1 MESSKMVQ
9 SLIGLRTLSQN
20 WFRHFVAFQWN
31 ESDLCWLWCWFMRWD
46 NLLLVK
52 YSDLHTL
59 SNVSTW
65 SRFTHF
71 LVFWL
76 DLAIYALCRILM
88 KCRDLRIFPGTNYRF
103 PGTKNFSTPLS
114 DGHTWMGDLPKIYHH
129 CTVAFQQSPLS
140 QFTSFH
146 CPCVSMSVWRFWIFL

>member
-103 PGTKNFSTPLS
+103 PGTKNFSTPLCIWVS
-114 DGHTWMGDLPKIYHH
+114 FCRTGKMSKTWPFFWKNWSV
-129 CTVAFQQSPLS
+129 TVTKLLDFFKFY
-140 QFTSFH
+140 QFF
-146 CPCVSMSVWRFWIFL
+146 WRYYVP

>member
-1 MESSKMVQ
+1 
-9 SLIGLRTLSQN
+9 
-20 WFRHFVAFQWN
+20 
-31 ESDLCWLWCWFMRWD
+31 MRWD

-103 PGTKNFSTPLS
+103 PGTKNFSSVTNSS
-114 DGHTWMGDLPKIYHH
+114 DGLIFVKIRAESGFIRASDL
-129 CTVAFQQSPLS
+129 VALPGVWK
-140 QFTSFH
+140 SFW
-146 CPCVSMSVWRFWIFL
+146 CLGTNNLCLEICVNRDISSKCNIAHQI

>member
-1 MESSKMVQ
+1 M
-9 SLIGLRTLSQN
+9 
-20 WFRHFVAFQWN
+20 
-31 ESDLCWLWCWFMRWD
+31 
-46 NLLLVK
+46 VK

-88 KCRDLRIFPGTNYRF
+88 KCRDLRTFPGTNYRF
-103 PGTKNFSTPLS
+103 PGTKNFSTPLLQEQECHKQ
-114 DGHTWMGDLPKIYHH
+114 DEDEDDDWEEEREAAEMVTYRHLCVNCGHI
-129 CTVAFQQSPLS
+129 
-140 QFTSFH
+140 
-146 CPCVSMSVWRFWIFL
+146 VSMHKYQFWVEEGRQEYRMDCLLCGFAEDSVSCMPNDPRKASAMEL